1 MRGDDRGCEGSARS
15 SEEQRGAARSLTLPR
30 ELSSCVVRRS
40 TSSVPLSRASQPP
53 QPTAPPC
60 ATGVEQLGTLSTGL
74 PQGRTSDR

>member
-1 MRGDDRGCEGSARS
+1 MRGDERGCEGSARS
-15 SEEQRGAARSLTLPR
+15 SEEPASLTLPR